1 MKENGYFER
10 QFEKTK
16 AKYIARHGNTKFLVK
31 TSNEFKKYRACAVL
45 NLISGALFALC
56 VGLSLASRHY
66 VSATLQLFSAASFLG
81 LAVFYFLSLPFYE
94 KKAAEALDEIKKLE
108 AATNGQS
115 ADASG
120 DLIPKSL

>member
-16 AKYIARHGNTKFLVK
+16 AKYIARHGNTRFLVK

-45 NLISGALFALC
+45 FLISGSLIAVCGGFI
-56 VGLSLASRHY
+56 LASRNY
-66 VSATLQLFSAASFLG
+66 VLAISQLFSAAYCLG
-81 LAVFYFLSLPFYE
+81 MAVFCFLSLPFYE

-108 AATNGQS
+108 AATRGQS

-120 DLIPKSL
+120 DLMPEPL